1 MYRYWMVHRTVGGE
15 PLAAKHLTLSAA
27 MEEAQRLAKANPGVA
42 FVVLEA
48 QYMFQ
53 TTEPIVVKEY
63 LYAQPAEAKELSVDN
78 PNDI

>member
-1 MYRYWMVHRTVGGE
+1 MYTYWMVHRPVGGE
-15 PLAAKHLTLSAA
+15 PLAVKHLTESSAI
-27 MEEAQRLAKANPGVA
+27 EEARCLAKANPGVA

-48 QYMFQ
+48 QCMFQ

-78 PNDI
+78 TNDI